1 MVDTKNRFA
10 TELGRATMD
19 CAACGAPKGRQN
31 DYCLICGSSSR
42 TDTGTSW
49 DRRVE
54 AACYEDLGSA
64 LEPDETLMGAT
75 RGRVMGGW
83 RMRAVLNPRVMMSPF
98 ANIGLTSNRVIIQPA
113 LPANGRSVP
122 NCVAAVPLADIHSI
136 TVANADPINPGR
148 TVRIVVQMLTGETF
162 RMRVSGRLA
171 SSASSMAEVWRSL
184 YTGERTG
191 AAVQERCEKCHK
203 ELDRVYRFCPYC
215 GADQD
220 NN

>member
-1 MVDTKNRFA
+1 
-10 TELGRATMD
+10 MD

-31 DYCLICGSSSR
+31 DYCLICGSSGR
-42 TDTGTSW
+42 ATPGQSW

-83 RMRAVLNPRVMMSPF
+83 RMRAVVNPRVMMSPF
-98 ANIGLTSNRVIIQPA
+98 ANIGLTSSRVMIQPM

-122 NCVAAVPLADIHSI
+122 NCVATVPLADLHSI
-136 TVANADPINPGR
+136 TVTNADPINPGR
-148 TVRIVVQMLTGETF
+148 TVRIVVQLLSGETF

-171 SSASSMAEVWRSL
+171 SSATSMAEVWRSL
-184 YTGERTG
+184 YSGGRTAG
-191 AAVQERCEKCHK
+191 VDQEHCDKCRR
-203 ELDRVYRFCPYC
+203 ELDLVYRFCPYC
-215 GADQD
+215 GADQE
-220 NN
+220 NT